1 MQFNFTAEQSD
12 CLAQVNIEGQE
23 VVIRFQSN
31 PDQEYNF
38 VTESEDAIVQFLS
51 NPGDQSIGRTY
62 HRWVKEQMLIPAD
75 SLVAA

>member
-38 VTESEDAIVQFLS
+38 VTESEDAIVQFLTK
-51 NPGDQSIGRTY
+51 PDQSIGKTY

-75 SLVAA
+75 ALVAA

>member
-1 MQFNFTAEQSD
+1 MQFNFTAEQSK

-23 VVIRFQSN
+23 VVIRFQDN

-38 VTESEDAIVQFLS
+38 VTESEDAIVQFLTK
-51 NPGDQSIGRTY
+51 PDQSIGKTY

-75 SLVAA
+75 ALVAA